1 MKKAITHLKLE
12 QANPGK
18 LLKLDELAAEHQ
30 RVVQSYANWLIA
42 HKNRQPD
49 KYAEI
54 PRQAI
59 ATTLSD
65 RWQRCAWQQACGIV
79 QSWYSNAHENPPE
92 LHNVCIQA
100 NTNVV
105 VIEPSNTAQFDF
117 WLRISTL
124 ESGHP
129 VRIPIKLYAHAK
141 ATLAQFPKRCSGVTL
156 NRREGEWFA
165 TFVVERKGLKTRS
178 SEVVGV
184 DIGMVSIVSTSH
196 GRRYGQISPEL
207 RRRVERADTKRRRKQ
222 KLNACLKRKKLPT
235 LGLKDAK
242 AEAFARNEIGRAL
255 NRMLDELPER
265 TQVALERLTVKDMR
279 FKSRQMNRALRA
291 SQLGYVR
298 DRLKFKLDERGVHYR
313 SVQPAYS
320 SQQCSQCGFTI
331 SMNRRSQAEF
341 HCLWC
346 GFEANADENAAS
358 NIAER
363 FSDEELNSLP
373 FRAVETALAI
383 RFMRRLPD
391 ARSASAGL
399 ELHTPLDVPRGKV
412 AAPKLPLT
420 VNQPGIIPMSQLSIN
435 WVTIYSSDNRNC
447 NPGVYA

>member
-1 MKKAITHLKLE
+1 VKKAITHLKLD
-12 QANPGK
+12 QANPSK
-18 LLKLDELAAEHQ
+18 LERLDELAAEYQ
-30 RVVQSYANWLIA
+30 RIVQAYVDWMISHEI
-42 HKNRQPD
+42 RQPD
-49 KYAEI
+49 KYDHIPEQEI
-54 PRQAI
+54 S
-59 ATTLSD
+59 TKLSD
-65 RWQRCAWQQACGIV
+65 RWQRCAWQQAFGIV
-79 QSWYSNAHENPPE
+79 RSWYSNARENSPK
-92 LHNVCIQA
+92 LQNVCLQA

-105 VIEPSNTAQFDF
+105 VLEHSKTAQFDY

-124 ESGHP
+124 AAGHP
-129 VRIPIKLYAHAK
+129 VRIPIKLYNHAK
-141 ATLAQFPKRCSGVTL
+141 ETMAQFPKMCSGVTL

-165 TFVVERKGLKTRS
+165 TFVVERKGPKAES
-178 SEVVGV
+178 SKVVGV

-196 GRRYGQISPEL
+196 GRHYGQVSPEL
-207 RRRVERADTKRRRKQ
+207 RRRVERTNEKRRRKQ
-222 KLNACLKRKKLPT
+222 KLNVCLKRKNRATVSLQ
-235 LGLKDAK
+235 DDK

-255 NRMLDELPER
+255 NQMLDELPEGSK
-265 TQVALERLTVKDMR
+265 VALERLTVKDMR

-291 SQLGYVR
+291 SQLGYTR
-298 DRLKFKLDERGVHYR
+298 DKLKFKLDERGIRYR

-320 SQQCSQCGFTI
+320 SQLCSQCGFTI

-363 FSDEELNSLP
+363 FSDEELNTLP

-399 ELHTPLDVPRGKV
+399 DTARPVDVPRGN
-412 AAPKLPLT
+412 AATQLLLLT
-420 VNQPGIIPMSQLSIN
+420 VNQPGIIPMK
-435 WVTIYSSDNRNC
+435 
-447 NPGVYA
+447 

>member
-1 MKKAITHLKLE
+1 MLKKAITHLKLE

-18 LLKLDELAAEHQ
+18 LEKLDDLAAEHQ
-30 RVVQSYANWLIA
+30 RVAQAYVNWMIA
-42 HKNRQPD
+42 HEIRQPD
-49 KYAEI
+49 KYAPVPEQDI
-54 PRQAI
+54 S
-59 ATTLSD
+59 TLLSD

-79 QSWYSNAHENPPE
+79 QSWYSNDCETPPE

-100 NTNVV
+100 NANGVV
-105 VIEPSNTAQFDF
+105 VEPSKTAQFDF

-124 ESGHP
+124 EAGHP
-129 VRIPIKLYAHAK
+129 VRIPIKLYTHANE
-141 ATLAQFPKRCSGVTL
+141 TLAQFPELCSGVTL

-165 TFVVERKGLKTRS
+165 TFVVERKGPKAKS
-178 SEVVGV
+178 AAVVGV
-184 DIGMVSIVSTSH
+184 DIGMVSIVSTSD
-196 GRRYGQISPEL
+196 GKRYGQISTEL
-207 RRRVERADTKRRRKQ
+207 RRRVERANEKRRRKQ
-222 KLNACLKRKKLPT
+222 QLNTCLKRKSRAT
-235 LGLKDAK
+235 VSLKDDK
-242 AEAFARNEIGRAL
+242 VEAFARNEIGQAL
-255 NRMLDELPER
+255 NQMLDELPGG
-265 TQVALERLTVKDMR
+265 TKVALERLTVKDMR

-298 DRLKFKLDERGVHYR
+298 EKLKFKLDERGIRYR

-320 SQQCSQCGFTI
+320 SQQCSHCGFTI

-373 FRAVETALAI
+373 FRDVETALAI

-399 ELHTPLDVPRGKV
+399 ELHISLGCAER
-412 AAPKLPLT
+412 
-420 VNQPGIIPMSQLSIN
+420 
-435 WVTIYSSDNRNC
+435 
-447 NPGVYA
+447 